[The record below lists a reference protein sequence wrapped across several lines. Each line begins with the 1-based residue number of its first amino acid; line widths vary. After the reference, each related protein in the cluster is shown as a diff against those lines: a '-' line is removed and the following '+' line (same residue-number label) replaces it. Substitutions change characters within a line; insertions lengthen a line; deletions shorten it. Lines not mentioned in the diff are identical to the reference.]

1 MAGEAQTVPVRVY
14 EAGMKIM
21 VAAPMPGLEPGDI
34 AVAID
39 GDRVRIRGAQRGPR
53 QNAISLATAEW
64 TIGPYERDLSLPRPV
79 SATLANATLGNGVLV
94 LALPRATSD
103 GPTTPAEI
111 TLERIDPTRGE
122 HVGHTGRIPQPTTTA
137 EHRRGKHVTPAAR

>member
-1 MAGEAQTVPVRVY
+1 MAGEAQTLPVRVY
-14 EAGMKIM
+14 EAGVKIM

-39 GDRVRIRGAQRGPR
+39 GDHVHIRGAQRGPR
-53 QNAISLATAEW
+53 QNDISLATAEW
-64 TIGPYERDLSLPRPV
+64 TIGPYERDLRLPRPV
-79 SATLANATLGNGVLV
+79 SATLANVTLGNGVLV

-103 GPTTPAEI
+103 TPTTPTEI
-111 TLERIDPTRGE
+111 TLDPIDPTRGE

-137 EHRRGKHVTPAAR
+137 EHRRLKHLAKPVR